1 MTAKEKI
8 YKWIEENREEVTGL
22 LQKLIQAPSVNP
34 YFDEETIYM
43 KEGDAQRV
51 LEAYLKDMGMT
62 TEYTYPD
69 AKKLASYE
77 GKPGY
82 YADHTFEDRP
92 NLYAELKGTGGG
104 RSIMLSGHIDVV
116 QRGSKWTQDPFGGKI
131 IGNRL
136 YGRGAV
142 DMKGGIAAMT
152 CAVKAIQESGMKLKG
167 DIRIGTV
174 VDEEAG
180 GMGTLALVAE
190 GYRADGCLITEPTHL
205 KIAPLCRGILWG
217 ELTIEGRAGHI
228 ELKQGDFRTGGA
240 VDAIDKA
247 SLYLEQFRR
256 LNKEWSVAKEH
267 KYLPIPCQIHI
278 AQFQAG
284 EYPTTF
290 ANRAELTFNAQ
301 YLPSEKD
308 ENGLGSKVKKEIE
321 EFVKQVALTDAWLTD
336 HQPKV
341 EWLIDADCGETL
353 DDQPFFK
360 TVRDSARK
368 VNPDSIV
375 EGICCHTDMGWFCNV
390 GIPTLNIGPGDP
402 RLAHQADEF
411 IEIEELLTCTKMIAS
426 IVMNWCG
433 AEENS

>member
-1 MTAKEKI
+1 M
-8 YKWIEENREEVTGL
+8 
-22 LQKLIQAPSVNP
+22 
-34 YFDEETIYM
+34 
-43 KEGDAQRV
+43 
-51 LEAYLKDMGMT
+51 
-62 TEYTYPD
+62 
-69 AKKLASYE
+69 
-77 GKPGY
+77 
-82 YADHTFEDRP
+82 
-92 NLYAELKGTGGG
+92 
-104 RSIMLSGHIDVV
+104 
-116 QRGSKWTQDPFGGKI
+116 
-131 IGNRL
+131 
-136 YGRGAV
+136 
-142 DMKGGIAAMT
+142 
-152 CAVKAIQESGMKLKG
+152 
-167 DIRIGTV
+167 
-174 VDEEAG
+174 
-180 GMGTLALVAE
+180 
-190 GYRADGCLITEPTHL
+190 
-205 KIAPLCRGILWG
+205 
-217 ELTIEGRAGHI
+217 
-228 ELKQGDFRTGGA
+228 
-240 VDAIDKA
+240 
-247 SLYLEQFRR
+247 EQFRR

-321 EFVKQVALTDAWLTD
+321 EFVKHVALTDAWLTD
-336 HQPKV
+336 NQPKV

-368 VNPDSIV
+368 VNPDSVV

-426 IVMNWCG
+426 IVMDWCG

>member
-1 MTAKEKI
+1 MSVKEKV
-8 YKWIEENREEVTGL
+8 YAWIENHTDEVTGL
-22 LQKLIQAPSVNP
+22 LQKLVQTPSVNP
-34 YFDEETIYM
+34 YFDEDEKYM
-43 KEGDAQRV
+43 QEGNAQAV
-51 LEAYLKDMGMT
+51 LKNYLEEMGME
-62 TEYTYPD
+62 TEYAYPD
-69 AKKLASYE
+69 AKELSEYE

-92 NLYAELKGTGGG
+92 NLLARLKGTGEGK
-104 RSIMLSGHIDVV
+104 SMLMSGHIDVV
-116 QRGSKWTQDPFGGKI
+116 QRGSKWTKNPFGGEI
-131 IGNRL
+131 FEGRI
-136 YGRGAV
+136 YGRGTV

-152 CAVKAIQESGMKLKG
+152 VALKAIQETKVKLKG
-167 DIRIGTV
+167 DVLIGTV

-180 GMGTLALVAE
+180 GMGTLALVAK
-190 GYRADGCLITEPTHL
+190 GVRADGCLITEPTHL
-205 KIAPLCRGILWG
+205 DIAPLCRGILWG
-217 ELTIEGRAGHI
+217 KLIIEGRAGHI

-240 VDAIDKA
+240 VDAIEKA

-256 LNKEWSVAKEH
+256 LNKEWSVTKEH

-278 AQFQAG
+278 AQFEAG

-290 ANRAELTFNAQ
+290 ANQAVLTFNAQ

-321 EFVKQVALTDAWLTD
+321 NFVKAVAMTDPWLKD
-336 HQPKV
+336 HVPQI

-353 DDQPFFK
+353 DDQPYFQ
-360 TVRDSARK
+360 TVRDSAK
-368 VNPDSIV
+368 EVNPSSKV

-411 IEIEELLTCTKMIAS
+411 IETDELVTCTKMIAS
-426 IVMNWCG
+426 ILLDWCEVG
-433 AEENS
+433 EA

>member
-1 MTAKEKI
+1 MTAKEKV
-8 YKWIEENREEVTGL
+8 YEWIEKNQDEVVGL
-22 LQKLIQAPSVNP
+22 LKKLIQVPSVNP
-34 YFDEETIYM
+34 YFDEEKTYM
-43 KEGDAQRV
+43 KEGDAQKV
-51 LEAYLKDMGMT
+51 LREYLDEMGME
-62 TEYTYPD
+62 TEFTYPN
-69 AKKLASYE
+69 AEELASYE

-82 YADHTFEDRP
+82 YADHTFDDRP
-92 NLYAELKGTGGG
+92 NLYGILRGTGGG
-104 RSIMLSGHIDVV
+104 KAMMLSGHIDVV
-116 QRGSKWTQDPFGGKI
+116 QRGSKWTRDPFGAEIEEG
-131 IGNRL
+131 RL

-152 CAVKAIQESGMKLKG
+152 AAVKAIRECGLKLKG
-167 DIRIGTV
+167 DVSVGTV

-180 GMGTLALVAE
+180 GMGTLALVAH

-217 ELTIEGRAGHI
+217 KLTVEGRAGHI

-247 SLYLEQFRR
+247 ALYLEHFRR
-256 LNKEWSVAKEH
+256 LNKEWSVTKEH
-267 KYLPIPCQIHI
+267 KYLPIPCQLHV
-278 AQFQAG
+278 AQFEAG

-290 ANRAELTFNAQ
+290 ANRAVLTFNAQ

-308 ENGLGSKVKKEIE
+308 ENGLGSYVKAEIE
-321 EFVKQVALTDAWLTD
+321 EFVKQVALTDPWLKD
-336 HQPKV
+336 NQPTI

-353 DDQPFFK
+353 DDQPFFQ
-360 TVRDSARK
+360 TVCESAK
-368 VNPDSIV
+368 EVNPESVV

-411 IEIEELLTCTKMIAS
+411 IEIEELVKCTKMIAS
-426 IVMNWCG
+426 ILMDWC
-433 AEENS
+433 EVQTD

>member
-1 MTAKEKI
+1 MSIKEAV
-8 YKWIEENREEVTGL
+8 YTWIDKNQDEVVTF
-22 LQKLIQAPSVNP
+22 LQKLIKEPSVNP
-34 YFDEETIYM
+34 YFDEEKDYM
-43 KEGDAQRV
+43 QEGRAQEVLKEY
-51 LEAYLKDMGMT
+51 LEEMGMEA
-62 TEYTYPD
+62 EYSYPN
-69 AKKLASYE
+69 AQELSKYE

-92 NLYAELKGTGGG
+92 NLFAKLKGTGGG
-104 RSIMLSGHIDVV
+104 KSMMMSGHIDVV
-116 QRGSKWTQDPFGGKI
+116 QRGSKWTKDPFGAEIVDHK
-131 IGNRL
+131 L

-152 CAVKAIQESGMKLKG
+152 VALKAIKASGIRLKG
-167 DIRIGTV
+167 DAMIGTV

-180 GMGTLALVAE
+180 GMGTLALVAK

-205 KIAPLCRGILWG
+205 NIAPLCRGILWG
-217 ELTIEGRAGHI
+217 KLTIEGRAGHI

-247 SLYLEQFRR
+247 SLYLEHFRR
-256 LNKEWSVAKEH
+256 LNKEWSVRKEH

-278 AQFQAG
+278 AQFEAG

-290 ANRAELTFNAQ
+290 ANRAVLTFNAQ

-321 EFVKQVALTDAWLTD
+321 DYVKAVAMTDPWLKD
-336 HQPKV
+336 NVPEI

-353 DDQPFFK
+353 DDQPFFQ
-360 TVRDSARK
+360 TVRDSAK
-368 VNPDSIV
+368 EVNPLSKV

-402 RLAHQADEF
+402 RLAHQADEYV
-411 IEIEELLTCTKMIAS
+411 EIEELVICTKMIAS
-426 IVMNWCG
+426 ILLDWCG
-433 AEENS
+433 VEEA

>member
-1 MTAKEKI
+1 MTSKEKVFL
-8 YKWIEENREEVTGL
+8 WIDNNKEEVTSL
-22 LQKLIQAPSVNP
+22 LKELIRQPSVNP
-34 YFDEETIYM
+34 YFDEDREYM

-51 LEAYLKDMGMT
+51 LKKYLEEMGME
-62 TEYTYPD
+62 TEFTYPD
-69 AKKLASYE
+69 AQKLAEYE

-92 NLYAELKGTGGG
+92 NLYAVKKGSGEGK
-104 RSIMLSGHIDVV
+104 SIMLSGHIDVV
-116 QRGSKWTQDPFGGKI
+116 QRGSKWTEDPFGGEVKDGRI
-131 IGNRL
+131 

-152 CAVKAIQESGMKLKG
+152 VALKAIIQSQVKLKG
-167 DIRIGTV
+167 DVKIGTV

-180 GMGTLALVAE
+180 GMGTLALMAH
-190 GYRADGCLITEPTHL
+190 GYRADGCLITEPTNL

-217 ELTIEGRAGHI
+217 KLIIEGRAGHI

-256 LNKEWSVAKEH
+256 LNKEWSVTKEH

-278 AQFQAG
+278 AQLHAG

-290 ANRAELTFNAQ
+290 ANHAELTFDAQ
-301 YLPSEKD
+301 YLPAEKD
-308 ENGLGSKVKKEIE
+308 ENGLGSKVQREIE
-321 EFVKQVALTDAWLTD
+321 EFVQSVAMTDPWLREN
-336 HQPKV
+336 PPRI

-360 TVRDSARK
+360 TVRDSSRE
-368 VNPDSIV
+368 VHPDSVV

-402 RLAHQADEF
+402 RLAHQANEYV
-411 IEIEELLTCTKMIAS
+411 EAEELVTCTKMIAS
-426 IVMNWCG
+426 VLMDWCG
-433 AEENS
+433 VEL